1 MNQSEIQSMQRR
13 ISDAG
18 FPLVAD
24 GFWGPKSQSA
34 CRAYLKSL
42 MPSPNPWPYSD
53 QSSLRKFYGEP
64 GNENNLVTITFPYPL
79 FYGDK
84 KVTKTR
90 CHKKVAESLIR
101 ILKEIGDKY
110 GDKPGIMEEVLDYGG
125 VFNFRLKR
133 GGSSYSV
140 HAWGAA
146 IDLDADDNSF
156 RDNWPMKS
164 DMPLEIMECFSK
176 EGWTSAGA
184 FWNFDSMHFEATKPK

>member
-34 CRAYLKSL
+34 CKAYLKSL

-64 GNENNLVTITFPYPL
+64 GNEDNLVLINLPYPL

-164 DMPLEIMECFSK
+164 DMPLEIMECFAR

-184 FWNFDSMHFEATKPK
+184 AWGFDSMHFEATKQR